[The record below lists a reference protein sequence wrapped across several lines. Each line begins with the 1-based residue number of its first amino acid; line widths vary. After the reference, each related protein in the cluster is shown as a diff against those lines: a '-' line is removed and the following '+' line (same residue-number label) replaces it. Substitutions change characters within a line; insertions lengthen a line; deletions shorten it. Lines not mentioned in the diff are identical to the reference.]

1 MKTDILQET
10 LYFSYDKSS
19 LAEIFPL
26 KADEV
31 RQVIDMNRHGQKPES
46 LKRDEAPI
54 APEFVTSVG
63 DDSISR
69 FDETRKRHK
78 NNHHNRP
85 DRRPNGQDAQ
95 PQQGAQQQQNAQ
107 PQQNR
112 QGGQPRQNR
121 QNWQPR
127 QNRQGGQPQQNSPAE
142 KTPDSTVSQN

>member
-19 LAEIFPL
+19 LAELFPL

-46 LKRDEAPI
+46 LKGDDEPI

-69 FDETRKRHK
+69 FDETRKHHK

-85 DRRPNGQDAQ
+85 YRRPNVQDDSQ
-95 PQQGAQQQQNAQ
+95 QQGAQ

-112 QGGQPRQNR
+112 QGGQPRPNR
-121 QNWQPR
+121 QNRQPR
-127 QNRQGGQPQQNSPAE
+127 QNRQGSQPQQQNRPVEKAAESPA
-142 KTPDSTVSQN
+142 SHN